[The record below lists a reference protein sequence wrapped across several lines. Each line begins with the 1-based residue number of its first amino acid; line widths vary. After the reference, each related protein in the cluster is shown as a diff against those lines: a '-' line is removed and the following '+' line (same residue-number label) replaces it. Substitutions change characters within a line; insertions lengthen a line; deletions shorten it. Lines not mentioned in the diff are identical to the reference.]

1 MARFE
6 MHVDDMAAMGSQ
18 PVNAEKL
25 FELGMTYA
33 TGRDV
38 PTDLVSAHKWFNL
51 AAMKGNSDAVRYRK
65 EISEEMTSMDI
76 AEAQRAAREWLS
88 MQ

>member
-6 MHVDDMAAMGSQ
+6 MPLENMAGMGSA
-18 PVNAEKL
+18 PANAEML

-65 EISEEMTSMDI
+65 EISAEMTSADI
-76 AEAQRAAREWLS
+76 AEAQRAAREWLT

>member
-18 PVNAEKL
+18 PVNAEKM

-33 TGRDV
+33 TGRDM
-38 PTDLVSAHKWFNL
+38 PADLVSAHKWFNL

-65 EISEEMTSMDI
+65 EISEEMTSSDI
-76 AEAQRAAREWLS
+76 AEAQRAAREWLT

>member
-6 MHVDDMAAMGSQ
+6 VHSDDMAAMGSQ
-18 PVNAEKL
+18 QVNGEML
-25 FELGMTYA
+25 LELGLTYA

-51 AAMKGNSDAVRYRK
+51 AAMKGNREAMRYRK
-65 EISEEMTSMDI
+65 EISEEMSSADI

-88 MQ
+88 MH